1 MKTPTN
7 TRFVFIEF
15 AVRDLGLTREEAAFE
30 FDNFLTING
39 QIRVKTSYLT
49 VLRAGAKLVTN
60 RLMRGRI
67 YSTFEN
73 AINHAE
79 FQV

>member
-15 AVRDLGLTREEAAFE
+15 AARDLGLTREEAAFE

-39 QIRVKTSYLT
+39 MVRTKDSYLT
-49 VLRAGAKLVTN
+49 ILRSGAKLVTN
-60 RLMRGRI
+60 RLMRSRI

-79 FQV
+79 FQA